1 MLIEQIKFIE
11 NSPYDYRLNFI
22 YDGNNLETNNI
33 DKTATQAEVVTIVK
47 SLVNDY
53 DARRAKTN
61 YNNLKASFE
70 GKSVN
75 I

>member
-11 NSPYDYRLNFI
+11 NPPYDYQLNFI
-22 YDGNNLETNNI
+22 YDGNNLQTGST
-33 DKTATQAEVVTIVK
+33 DKTATQQEVVSIVK
-47 SLVNDY
+47 NLVNDF
-53 DARRAKTN
+53 DAHRAKTN

>member
-11 NSPYDYRLNFI
+11 NSPYDYQLAFV
-22 YDGNNLETNNI
+22 YDGNALQTRTI
-33 DKTATQAEVVTIVK
+33 DKTATQAEVVAIVK
-47 SLVNDY
+47 NIVNNY
-53 DARRAKTN
+53 DALRAKTN
-61 YNNLKASFE
+61 YNNLKAAFE

>member
-47 SLVNDY
+47 NIVNDY

-61 YNNLKASFE
+61 YNNLKSAFE